1 VHAEYSVVPLRLRLL
16 SLSSSQSNDEP
27 THHVHYKDST
37 VDPDQCAWDDGEQS
51 RYVLSVSMS
60 LVRTSTRVI
69 VWAGGLKLA
78 RAAAIED
85 DPLTT
90 GTFVETRTLRNP
102 HPGATV
108 QSVGGVGSDGMTTF
122 VLANADAGLTG
133 EDHFES
139 LSFRSNFTAQKFAS
153 YLNIDIIHRYT
164 QLRS

>member
-1 VHAEYSVVPLRLRLL
+1 VHAEYSVVFLRLRLL
-16 SLSSSQSNDEP
+16 SLSSSQSSDER

-37 VDPDQCAWDDGEQS
+37 VDPDQCTWDDGEQS
-51 RYVLSVSMS
+51 RYVLSESMS
-60 LVRTSTRVI
+60 LVRSSTRII

-78 RAAAIED
+78 RAAAVED

-102 HPGATV
+102 YPGASV
-108 QSVGGVGSDGMTTF
+108 QSIGGESEGMTTF

-139 LSFRSNFTAQKFAS
+139 LSFRSKFTALNF
-153 YLNIDIIHRYT
+153 YLILKST
-164 QLRS
+164 